1 MATQDS
7 LIPEHIPLGEAP
19 RNLEAIAQQER
30 ANTFP
35 YWNGNVAFQLGCALR
50 TRLLTFEKAVVIDI
64 STTSEPGHGLFR
76 AVSDL
81 FKILVLCSLLPKIV
95 NPLF

>member
-7 LIPEHIPLGEAP
+7 LIPEHVPLGEAP
-19 RNLEAIAQQER
+19 RALDAIAQQEH
-30 ANTFP
+30 ANTLP

-64 STTSEPGHGLFR
+64 STTSEPGHVLFR
-76 AVSDL
+76 AVSNL
-81 FKILVLCSLLPKIV
+81 FEIPV
-95 NPLF
+95 